1 LLKIFLALPQIKTF
15 FNQFNALTTKR
26 NDYKQYLS
34 GHQYAKRKRT
44 VMFTYVARQ
53 AIYDTEKRVF
63 AYELLFRDG
72 VSNCFPDISP
82 DQATSAMLADSHLSI
97 GVENISFNKSSFIN
111 FHQDTILYRF
121 PSTLD
126 PLNVVIEIV
135 ESVDLSFEFLNACEQ
150 LKNIGYKLAL
160 DDYDFSPAWDPML
173 PLVRY
178 IKIESE
184 LLDLDNPHVVSK
196 LDELKRLGKILI
208 AEKVETLE
216 EFARF
221 KNAGFDYFQG
231 YFLAKPELVK
241 HRNIEISATS
251 VIELVGISSAPEFDF
266 DKTAAIFE
274 KDLGLTYKLMRFIN
288 NPLFNKRQKI
298 DSLHHA
304 LRYLGAVELKKFI
317 ALLAI
322 ANLKGNKPADLIV
335 SSLVRAHFCKLMA
348 NSMALRENPPS
359 SYILGLFS
367 HMDALL
373 DMPMVDIMQSL
384 PFSDEVKQALCEMHV
399 DTKLALQL
407 RICLAFE
414 RADWAVIFEMSHKVN
429 IKESALFEMY
439 YAAVK
444 WADEMKVTLLG
455 KPE

>member
-1 LLKIFLALPQIKTF
+1 
-15 FNQFNALTTKR
+15 
-26 NDYKQYLS
+26 
-34 GHQYAKRKRT
+34 
-44 VMFTYVARQ
+44 MFAYVARQ

-82 DQATSAMLADSHLSI
+82 DEATSSMLAESHLSV
-97 GVENISFNKSSFIN
+97 GVENISFNKPSFIN

-135 ESVDLSFEFLNACEQ
+135 ETVDVDSEFLKACEHI
-150 LKNIGYKLAL
+150 KNMGYKLAL
-160 DDYDFSPAWDPML
+160 DDYDFAPHWDAML

-184 LLDLDNPHVVSK
+184 LLDLENPHIARK
-196 LDELKRLGKILI
+196 IQELKDLDKILI
-208 AEKVETLE
+208 AEKVETME
-216 EFARF
+216 EFERF
-221 KNAGFDYFQG
+221 KAAGFEYFQG
-231 YFLAKPELVK
+231 YFLSKPEVVK
-241 HRNIEISATS
+241 HKNVEVSTTS
-251 VIELVGISSAPEFDF
+251 IIELVGISSAQDFDF
-266 DKTAAIFE
+266 EKTTAVCE
-274 KDLGLTYKLMRFIN
+274 KDVGLTYKLMRFIN
-288 NPLFNKRQKI
+288 NPMFNKRQRI

-335 SSLVRAHFCKLMA
+335 SSLARAHFCKLMSQA
-348 NSMALRENPPS
+348 MKLKENPPS

-373 DMPMVDIMQSL
+373 DMPMIDIMKSL
-384 PFSDEVKQALCEMHV
+384 PFSDEVKTALCETHT
-399 DTKLALQL
+399 DSKLALQL
-407 RICLAFE
+407 RICMAFE
-414 RADWAVIFEMSHKVN
+414 RADWAVIFELSQKAD
-429 IKESALFEMY
+429 IKEPELFEMY
-439 YAAVK
+439 YSAVK
-444 WADEMKVTLLG
+444 WADDMKSILLDDKG
-455 KPE
+455 